1 MAGGARREPA
11 NRRANLA
18 MVVRQSRLIAQKK
31 QRRVAHPPSSFG
43 KLFFALKVEFLR
55 LRTLSPTLQ

>member
-1 MAGGARREPA
+1 
-11 NRRANLA
+11 